1 MNPRN
6 RTLWLLVLLSCL
18 VLPEWN
24 QAQSRPE
31 AGLDKPDRRLDLAL
45 GLGPRFHPKMLDFA
59 TASFRASVIP
69 IEQRLGI
76 LALGE
81 LHPCWSSPRHS
92 GELNRDCRRWP
103 YIRFSCAVVE
113 SGTLQ
118 RTAVD
123 RGCLPRQSNVEIDLF
138 IRGVDRGVVRV
149 QLCATVELFLG
160 LIFQPLI
167 AIVDA

>member
-1 MNPRN
+1 MQPPVDLVAPEPRLAVQF
-6 RTLWLLVLLSCL
+6 RQRI
-18 VLPEWN
+18 E
-24 QAQSRPE
+24 AQSRPE

-92 GELNRDCRRWP
+92 GELNRDCRRK
-103 YIRFSCAVVE
+103 
-113 SGTLQ
+113 T
-118 RTAVD
+118 
-123 RGCLPRQSNVEIDLF
+123 
-138 IRGVDRGVVRV
+138 
-149 QLCATVELFLG
+149 
-160 LIFQPLI
+160 
-167 AIVDA
+167 